1 MNLDNYSTAELL
13 REIQALKTR
22 LKTAE
27 DTLEAIHHGAVDAFV
42 IATPEGEKV
51 FTLQSGD
58 YTYRLLIEQ
67 MREGAVIVTSDGGIL
82 YANQAFA
89 NLVQLPLAKII
100 GSKFQQFILERDID
114 NLQALM
120 KIKDQD
126 LAAADEFSLIN
137 IHQQKISVYI
147 NANSLNINNYEITCF
162 IVTDLT
168 EKYQNEQIIASERF
182 ARSILE
188 QVGESIVV
196 CDETGKI
203 IRASQV
209 FHTLCGTNPLW
220 QNFDNFISLFFS
232 HLDANII
239 ANIIQSLPNYVP
251 DIMVEHRFHINTVLQ
266 GQIYNGVEVYFQRPD
281 GQQFDLFLNAR
292 PLLNSI
298 GEIIGAI
305 VNLTDITERK
315 RQEAEIHQ
323 AKLEL
328 EIRVSQRT
336 AELTELNKHLLISL
350 DEIEKKQQKLLE
362 QSQLLDLAHDTILTK
377 DINSSVITFWNNGGD
392 KMYGWTKAEAMGKV
406 CHKLLKTQFPQPLAE
421 IQAQFLK
428 LGYWEGELIHTHK
441 NGNTVIVSSR
451 WVLQKDDSG
460 KPVNILEINN
470 DITQQKQKEADLK
483 QSETK
488 FRSLTECLPIG
499 VFLTDKEGKII
510 YTNPY
515 YQKISG
521 LIMSE
526 TREENWLD
534 FIHADDREKILK
546 EWLKILNNS
555 NSPTDFCEL
564 DFCHEVK
571 YFYQDNQIHYAR
583 IHLAPMLIEQKKM
596 SGYIGIVE
604 DITEIRAVE
613 QMKKDFISIA
623 SHELRTPLTAINGA
637 LGLLA
642 GKVYDQN
649 PDKRSQMIN
658 IAAAQTARLVR
669 LVNDI
674 LTLQKLE
681 SSNTTLVKQSCDAAK
696 LIIDSV
702 NLMQPEAEKNRIN
715 FNINPMAI
723 EIWVNPDAI
732 IQTLTNLLSNAIKFS
747 APYTTI
753 TVSNIL
759 VDSQKTQ
766 AQIFAHLTNNSLLNV
781 LSPPYVMFQVQDQG
795 QGIPADK
802 LETIFGWFQ
811 QVDSSDAR
819 EKGGTGLGLAICRNI
834 IQQHEG
840 HIWAESKLGQ
850 GSTFFFALPLR
861 ENHNEN
867 YHPHLFPL
875 NHESAAF

>member
-1 MNLDNYSTAELL
+1 MNLDNYSTEELL
-13 REIQALKTR
+13 QEIQVLQTR
-22 LKTAE
+22 LTTAE
-27 DTLEAIHHGAVDAFV
+27 DTLETIHQGAVDAFV

-67 MREGAVIVTSDGGIL
+67 MSEGAVIVTSDGGIL

-89 NLVQLPLAKII
+89 NLVQIPLAKII
-100 GSKFQQFILERDID
+100 GSKFQRFILERDVD
-114 NLQALM
+114 KLQALM
-120 KIKDQD
+120 KIKEQN
-126 LAAADEFSLIN
+126 LAAAGEFSLIN
-137 IHQQKISVYI
+137 IHQQEISVYI
-147 NANSLNINNYEITCF
+147 NANSLNINSYEITCF

-168 EKYQNEQIIASERF
+168 EKHQNEQIIASERF

-220 QNFDNFISLFFS
+220 QNFDNLISLFFS
-232 HLDANII
+232 HLDSNII
-239 ANIIQSLPNYVP
+239 TNIIQSLPNYVP
-251 DIMVEHRFHINTVLQ
+251 DIMAEHRFHINTVLQ
-266 GQIYNGVEVYFQRPD
+266 GQTYQGVEVYFQRPD

-328 EIRVSQRT
+328 EIRVAQRT
-336 AELTELNKHLLISL
+336 AELTELNKHLLITL
-350 DEIEKKQQKLLE
+350 DEIEKKQQKLWE
-362 QSQLLDLAHDTILTK
+362 QAQLLDLAHDTILTK
-377 DINSSVITFWNNGGD
+377 DINSSVITFWNNGGE
-392 KMYGWTKAEAMGKV
+392 KMYGWTKAEAIGKV
-406 CHKLLKTQFPQPLAE
+406 SHKLLKTQFPQPLAE
-421 IQAQFLK
+421 IQAQVLK
-428 LGYWEGELIHTHK
+428 LGYWEGELIHSDK
-441 NGNTVIVSSR
+441 NGTYVTVSSR
-451 WVLQKDDSG
+451 WVLQKDESG
-460 KPVNILEINN
+460 KPVKILEINN

-483 QSETK
+483 KSETK

-521 LIMSE
+521 LTIAA
-526 TREENWLD
+526 TRGKNWLD

-546 EWLKILNNS
+546 EWLMILNNS
-555 NSPTDFCEL
+555 PKDFCEL

-583 IHLAPMLIEQKKM
+583 IHLAPMLIEQEKM

-613 QMKKDFISIA
+613 KMKKDFISIA

-642 GKVYDQN
+642 GKVYDKN
-649 PDKRSQMIN
+649 PEKRSQMIN

-674 LTLQKLE
+674 LALQKLE
-681 SSNTTLVKQSCDAAK
+681 SGNTILVKQSCDAAN

-702 NLMQPEAEKNRIN
+702 NLMQPEAEKNHIN
-715 FNINPMAI
+715 FNINTISI

-747 APYTTI
+747 TPCTTI

-759 VDSQKTQ
+759 VDSQETQ

-781 LSPPYVMFQVQDQG
+781 LYPPYVMFQVQDQG

-811 QVDSSDAR
+811 QVDSSDSR
-819 EKGGTGLGLAICRNI
+819 EKGGTGLGLSICRNI

-840 HIWAESKLGQ
+840 QIWAESNLGQ
-850 GSTFFFALPLR
+850 GSTFFFTLPLR

-867 YHPHLFPL
+867 T
-875 NHESAAF
+875 